1 MKTLIE
7 SIEEN
12 INSNEDKASIVNE
25 KLEAIKNNEALLK
38 TDASRYEN
46 IDYEIYAAFE
56 EFIDYIKCTE
66 EGSREALQVFMMCY
80 MSNPKL
86 KELKTWD
93 MTRFLDY
100 LAETDEF
107 FEKEDRPYII
117 ECARYCGADDALL
130 SKYFD

>member
-7 SIEEN
+7 NIEEN
-12 INSNEDKASIVNE
+12 LNVAEDKASIVNE
-25 KLEAIKNNEALLK
+25 KLEAIKNNE
-38 TDASRYEN
+38 N
-46 IDYEIYAAFE
+46 IDYEIYASFSD
-56 EFIDYIKCTE
+56 FIDYIRCTE
-66 EGSREALQVFMMCY
+66 KGSKEALQVFMMCY

-86 KELKTWD
+86 KELKNWD

>member
-12 INSNEDKASIVNE
+12 LNVTEDKASIVNE
-25 KLEAIKNNEALLK
+25 KLEAIKNNE
-38 TDASRYEN
+38 N
-46 IDYEIYAAFE
+46 IDYEIYASFSD
-56 EFIDYIKCTE
+56 FIDYIRCTE
-66 EGSREALQVFMMCY
+66 KGSKEALQVFMMCY

-86 KELKTWD
+86 KELKNWD
-93 MTRFLDY
+93 MIRFLDY